1 VRAAE
6 RLRLAA
12 VGGRGDALRIGFTA
26 VGAAAAA
33 LLLLVTG
40 VVLAIRGEGT
50 TAYRVQLLNENGLRV
65 GVVAALLLLTL
76 PVLVFTGLSSRL
88 GSPARDRRLAALRL
102 AGATP
107 ADVRWV
113 VALETGL
120 AATVGSLLGGAA
132 FLLLRGLLDT
142 PVRASLPT
150 GVEGALEVEYVRAW
164 PTDVWPHP
172 VAAVLALALVPVG
185 ATLFGVVALRRVVLT
200 PFGVATGGP
209 RRAPALLPALAVLV
223 GAVGVAVVQPLLA
236 RAGVLD
242 YRVHALALWIFVAT
256 ALVGLLFGSASVAL
270 FAGRL
275 LSAHADSV
283 AGIVAGRRLVANPF
297 EATKVTASI
306 ILGVV
311 AGAAATVLRADT
323 LGNPQLHSATFF
335 RQSYD
340 LVYLA
345 VVVGLVLACAGLFV
359 LQAEALV
366 SRRRSL
372 AALVAAG
379 TPRGVLVRATLLE
392 VLAPLVPMVV
402 VAAALAAG
410 VAAGFA
416 TGAGM
421 DEGFRVAAVPWL
433 DLSVLVLGS
442 VALVVVTTL
451 LSLVTLRE
459 ATRPEELRV
468 AA

>member
-1 VRAAE
+1 MRAAE

-26 VGAAAAA
+26 VGAAVAA

-50 TAYRVQLLNENGLRV
+50 TAYRVQLLNESGLRV
-65 GVVAALLLLTL
+65 GVVTALLLLTL

-120 AATVGSLLGGAA
+120 AAVAGSVLGGAT
-132 FLLLRGLLDT
+132 FLLLRGLLDG
-142 PVRASLPT
+142 P
-150 GVEGALEVEYVRAW
+150 GRAW

-172 VAAVLALALVPVG
+172 VAAVLALGLVPVG
-185 ATLFGVVALRRVVLT
+185 ATLLGVVALRRVVLT
-200 PFGVATGGP
+200 PFGVTTGGP
-209 RRAPALLPALAVLV
+209 RRAPAMLPALAVLV
-223 GAVGVAVVQPLLA
+223 GAVGVAVVDPLLA
-236 RAGVLD
+236 QVGVLD
-242 YRVHALALWIFVAT
+242 YRVHLLTLWFFVGT
-256 ALVGLLFGSASVAL
+256 AVVGLLFGSASVAL
-270 FAGRL
+270 LAGRL
-275 LSAHADSV
+275 LSARANSV
-283 AGIVAGRRLVANPF
+283 AGIVAGRRLLANPF
-297 EATKVTASI
+297 EASKVTASV

-311 AGAAATVLRADT
+311 AGAAAAVLRADA
-323 LGNPQLHSATFF
+323 LGDPLLHSATFF

-340 LVYLA
+340 VVYLA
-345 VVVGLVLACAGLFV
+345 VGVGLVLACAGLFV

-366 SRRRSL
+366 FRRRAL

-379 TPRGVLVRATLLE
+379 TPRGVLVRATLIE

-402 VAAALAAG
+402 VAAAVAAG
-410 VAAGFA
+410 VTARFA
-416 TGAGM
+416 TGSGMGAG
-421 DEGFRVAAVPWL
+421 EPRHAALPWL
-433 DLSVLVLGS
+433 DLSGLVLGA

-451 LSLVTLRE
+451 LSLVTLRA